1 MTAEQETASTPKQQW
16 ASILARWRSWLEQ
29 DPQRGARAELKRSA
43 HIGAVLCQPA
53 ALRLHSQLQEHPWG
67 ARAEAVGVIA
77 GVAPWLK
84 RLPED
89 KLPTKELELPLI
101 LGQSTLG
108 ERPRFSEL
116 RFKRLLESRDSDE
129 LLQQLRR
136 ALAQSEGAGDW
147 LHLVDTIT
155 RCHRQWANPEKYT
168 GAQQWQYRW
177 SRAYYNQVFKYLKE
191 AKA

>member
-1 MTAEQETASTPKQQW
+1 MTTEEVKALTKEQQW
-16 ASILARWRSWLEQ
+16 ASILVRWRSWLEQ
-29 DPQRGARAELKRSA
+29 DSQRGARAELKRCA
-43 HIGAVLCQPA
+43 HVGAVLCQPA
-53 ALRLHSQLQEHPWG
+53 ALRLHSQLQDHPWG

-77 GVAPWLK
+77 GVAPWFK

-89 KLPTKELELPLI
+89 KAPPKELELPMI
-101 LGQSTLG
+101 LGQALR

-136 ALAQSEGAGDW
+136 ALAQTEGAGDW
-147 LHLVDTIT
+147 LHLVDTVT
-155 RCHRQWANPEKYT
+155 QCHRQWANPEQYT

-177 SRAYYNQVFKYLKE
+177 SRTYYNQVFKYLKE